1 MPATPPG
8 RIVLDSDPGAGG
20 SLRPWLALAGGL
32 LIGAAGGYLVFFGL
46 PSDPPE
52 SQPLPT
58 TDAPQIA
65 IAGLETGNM
74 APEFEL
80 QTADGAV
87 MRLDDYL
94 GDVVLLNFWATWCAP
109 CRIEMPLLQSTFE
122 SYEDQG
128 FVVLGIDFDESADL
142 VAAFGDELGLSF
154 PLLLDPGGKIQQQ
167 YRVRGYP
174 TTVVLDREG
183 RIQSYHIGVL
193 TKSQLDGYLE
203 NAGLTQ

>member
-1 MPATPPG
+1 
-8 RIVLDSDPGAGG
+8 
-20 SLRPWLALAGGL
+20 LRPWLALAGGI
-32 LIGAAGGYLVFFGL
+32 LIGAAAGYLVFFGL
-46 PSDPPE
+46 PSETPE

-58 TDAPQIA
+58 SVAPQIA

-80 QTADGAV
+80 QAADGTAV
-87 MRLDDYL
+87 RLDDYL

-122 SYEDQG
+122 TFEEQG
-128 FVVLGIDFDESADL
+128 LTVLGIDFDESADL
-142 VAAFGDELGLSF
+142 VTAFGDELGLSF

-193 TKSQLDGYLE
+193 TKSQLEGYLE